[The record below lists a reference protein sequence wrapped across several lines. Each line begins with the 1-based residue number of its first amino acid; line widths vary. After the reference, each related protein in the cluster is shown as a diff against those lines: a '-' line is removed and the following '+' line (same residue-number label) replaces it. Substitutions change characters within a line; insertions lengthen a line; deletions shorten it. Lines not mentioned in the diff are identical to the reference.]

1 MGFEGQRGGL
11 IEWALKASWLS
22 SHIDPDAIRL
32 LLMLVILMTGGLT
45 EWAVSLF
52 GLVTMR
58 Q

>member
-1 MGFEGQRGGL
+1 MGFDGQGGGL

-32 LLMLVILMTGGLT
+32 LMLVILMTGGLT

-52 GLVTMR
+52 GLVAMR